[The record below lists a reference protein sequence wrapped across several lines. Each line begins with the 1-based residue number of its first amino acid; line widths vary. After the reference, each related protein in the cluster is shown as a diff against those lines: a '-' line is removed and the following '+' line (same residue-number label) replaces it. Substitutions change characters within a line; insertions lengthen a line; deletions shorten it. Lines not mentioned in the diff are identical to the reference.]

1 MPKLG
6 LGSSIGKKSLTT
18 PGVISTGRTIWAPFD
33 SPGQTGTSYTG
44 QALEFD
50 GVTDHFALPPI
61 ELNSS
66 GDFTFAVWV
75 NLDDV
80 SDGGKLISGPGGFE
94 IEIDAVADKL
104 RIRSSISASSQ
115 QDMTHGMSDSTWHR
129 IVYTQSGT
137 SAKLYN
143 NGALVSS
150 ATQAQQVDSGTN
162 YTGYFS
168 KRHSTHES
176 DYVACKACDLQMWDA
191 EWSATDVLND
201 YNNPQDLA
209 LNFSNASLIY
219 DNLLCWYPM
228 QDGDRG
234 NQGYVLDGSNSGSSI
249 ELWNNDYSSDI
260 GGWIAYSTN
269 TLDYGDNAI
278 IITGDGS
285 NANGA
290 YLNFASHKDL
300 SHDLVV
306 GCSYT
311 LTCQAKVNSGS
322 DVKLHINNLAINQ
335 VTVNST
341 EYQTFTFNFIA
352 DSATGNYIRTQQLAD
367 DEIIHIKN
375 FSLKGFNLKSHG
387 TSTFYGDELLTN
399 TDFASNASGWTA
411 GTNMTLSSN
420 SGVLKV
426 LNNTDGTS
434 DGFASQSVTTV
445 VGRTY
450 RAQITLKTESS
461 GNQGEVYINNS
472 VATGSALASDTDI
485 AVDDVVDL
493 TFVATAT
500 TTHLVLKNSLTSN
513 NRYSEWD
520 NASIK
525 EVGFATGWTDAD
537 VQPIIPQL
545 GFQSFNQLAWFDGT
559 ADYANVANNSA
570 IDMGTG
576 DFTISCWVM
585 TNGAVSSNTW
595 LVDRNHVTAYSI
607 YIVSGGAVKVAIH
620 GSYLSI
626 SGHDI
631 DDGRWHHVV
640 ASYDRS
646 GNLNVYIDG
655 VLAGTSDISGDTEDL
670 DNSSALGIGR
680 STSSGGYLN
689 GCITEVS
696 LWKGEALTLAKVQEL
711 YNDGETL
718 DATLHSSVANL
729 SGYWRNKG
737 NTTWTDL
744 STNSNNGT
752 PTSVTENLILPE
764 GQNGRDIQGFLM
776 NRERTSG
783 LNLPYKNSG
792 GQRVSYVDA
801 GAQTISAGTD
811 FTIAF
816 WAKPVET
823 YNTQN
828 VMGASATDYV
838 SFSESGNDV
847 RLLIRADNNSVY
859 EEFDSDD
866 VHNTNDLEKWQYWT
880 ITRGELASNQLRFYL
895 NGRINNTGAN
905 ITTHAFAHD
914 MDLRYLGNLTS
925 ASTPFRG
932 VLDDMVIYNS
942 TALTPAQVLRNYK
955 AGKRR
960 HKN

>member
-6 LGSSIGKKSLTT
+6 IGASLGRSGGGQ
-18 PGVISTGRTIWAPFD
+18 PGVVTTGRTSWVPFD
-33 SPGQTGTSYTG
+33 NPGQTGTAYTG

-50 GVTDHFALPPI
+50 GVTDHFALPAI
-61 ELNSS
+61 ELNST

-94 IEIDAVADKL
+94 INIDSVAGKL
-104 RIRSSISASSQ
+104 RVYSSISASSL
-115 QDMTHGMSDSTWHR
+115 QDMTHGMSDGTWHR

-150 ATQAQQVDSGTN
+150 ATQAAQVDSGTN

-168 KRHSTHES
+168 KRHSGNTS
-176 DYVACKACDLQMWDA
+176 GYVACKACDLQMWNA
-191 EWSATDVLND
+191 EWSAADVLND
-201 YNNPQDLA
+201 YNSPEDIA
-209 LNFSNASLIY
+209 SNLSGTSLTY
-219 DNLLCWYPM
+219 SNLLCWYPM
-228 QDGDRG
+228 QGGHRG
-234 NQGYVLDGSNSGSSI
+234 NQSYLLDGSNSGSSI

-260 GGWIAYSTN
+260 GGWIAYNTN
-269 TLDYGDNAI
+269 NLDYGDNAI

-300 SHDLVV
+300 NRDLVV

-352 DSATGNYIRTQQLAD
+352 SSATGNYIRTQQLAD
-367 DEIIHIKN
+367 GEIIHIKN

-387 TSTFYGDELLTN
+387 TSTFFGDELLTN
-399 TDFASNASGWTA
+399 DDTNWDTTGAFTNWEYYDHTANSGA
-411 GTNMTLSSN
+411 GTLKQDGMTL
-420 SGVLKV
+420 VL
-426 LNNTDGTS
+426 
-434 DGFASQSVTTV
+434 
-445 VGRTY
+445 GRTY
-450 RAQITLKTESS
+450 SFTFVLGA
-461 GNQGEVYINNS
+461 GNNMGIEIKSY
-472 VATGSALASDTDI
+472 
-485 AVDDVVDL
+485 DDSQ
-493 TFVATAT
+493 TFVAEATYAPNSSHTVTFTPSGNESGVMLNVDGNVADSCNIT
-500 TTHLVLKNSLTSN
+500 TTSFSL
-513 NRYSEWD
+513 
-520 NASIK
+520 K
-525 EVGFATGWTDAD
+525 EVGIATGWTDAD

-545 GFQSFNQLAWFDGT
+545 GFQSFNQLAWFDGLH
-559 ADYANVANNSA
+559 DYSSVANNSA
-570 IDMGTG
+570 LDMGTG

-585 TNGAVSSNTW
+585 TNGAVSSSAF
-595 LVDRNHVTAYSI
+595 LVDRNHVTSYSV

-631 DDGRWHHVV
+631 DDGKWHHVV

-655 VLAGTSDISGDTEDL
+655 VLVGTADISGDTEDL

-680 STSSGGYLN
+680 SISSGAYLN

-696 LWKGEALTLAKVQEL
+696 LWKGEALTTAKVQEL
-711 YNDGETL
+711 YNDGEAL

-744 STNSNNGT
+744 SANSNNGT
-752 PTSVTENLILPE
+752 PTSITENLILPE
-764 GQNGRDIQGFLM
+764 GQNGRDTQGFLM

-783 LNLPYKNSG
+783 LNIPYKNSG

-823 YNTQN
+823 YNAQN
-828 VMGASATDYV
+828 IMGASANDYLK
-838 SFSESGNDV
+838 FATSGNDV
-847 RLLIRADNNSVY
+847 RLHIVGNGTSVY

-866 VHNTNDLEKWQYWT
+866 VHATNDLEKWQYWT

-925 ASTPFRG
+925 GSTPFRG